1 MQYNKVEYSTASG
14 VYCTTHD
21 VKVPFCMPEFSGNK
35 IIHHSFHVDN
45 DKRESGIGCDMI
57 IGRDLMVHLGL
68 MDNFRRQVLQ
78 RDGATV
84 HMKEPINFLE
94 KSNLTKR

>member
-21 VKVPFCMPEFSGNK
+21 VKVPFCMPEFSSNK
-35 IIHHSFHVDN
+35 IIYHCFHVDN

-68 MDNFRRQVLQ
+68 MANFRRQVLQ
-78 RDGATV
+78 WDGATV
-84 HMKEPINFLE
+84 YMKEPSNFLG